1 MSEATLI
8 QLTSELLWLVILLS
22 LPVVLVASI
31 VGVLV
36 SLLQALTQVQDQ
48 TVPFL
53 IKLMAVCVTLFLSY
67 HWMGGSLLNYANR
80 SFALIS
86 RMNP

>member
-1 MSEATLI
+1 
-8 QLTSELLWLVILLS
+8 
-22 LPVVLVASI
+22 
-31 VGVLV
+31 VLV